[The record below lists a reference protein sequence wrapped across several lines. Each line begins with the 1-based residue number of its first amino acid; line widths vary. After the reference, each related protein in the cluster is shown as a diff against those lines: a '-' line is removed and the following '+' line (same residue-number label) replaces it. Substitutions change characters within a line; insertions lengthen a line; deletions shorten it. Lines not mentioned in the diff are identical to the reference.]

1 MYLVSTSCMCTGID
15 GRQTMIIYSAQQKN
29 IHIYDLVKDRIVYE
43 EFIAIIHS
51 LFYIEYLL
59 RC

>member
-1 MYLVSTSCMCTGID
+1 
-15 GRQTMIIYSAQQKN
+15 MIIYSAQQKN